1 MMMMAQPYEVP
12 LINAQAFS
20 SAMHDAYQEKK
31 LMFKPFMTPYQVP
44 EGYETYTY
52 NLNETAEKAR
62 IVTER
67 FGVTDYQEL
76 GFRKR
81 VIRRKEIDGKAFP
94 ITREERKS
102 ILFTRDQIYV
112 QQLTNKIVSKKNEM
126 FFDAFEAAV
135 PEIATLTADGLESST
150 NVTFDTGNI
159 VKGNA
164 TLANGF
170 TVGDSAYAGSETS
183 VGLTPDKISL
193 LRQLAEENKV
203 LGDEFDNQYGNQLI
217 MLVTEEAVSQL
228 EESVKA
234 SNKDYSHL
242 FQYDSMMNRISGF
255 KGVKFL
261 YYSSNKK
268 TFTNNSQTIQRLYA
282 WHPSAFIFHD
292 EGITPKVAQELP
304 ERKHNG
310 HVYAYSYHNVLRV
323 REEAAFAIDI
333 KVS

>member
-1 MMMMAQPYEVP
+1 MMSAQPYEVP

-20 SAMHDAYQEKK
+20 AAMHDAYQEKK
-31 LMFKPFMTPYQVP
+31 LMFKPYMTPYQVP
-44 EGYETYTY
+44 EGYESFTY
-52 NLNETAEKAR
+52 NLNETAADAR
-62 IVTER
+62 FVTER
-67 FGVTDYQEL
+67 FGVTDYQEI

-81 VIRRKEIDGKAFP
+81 TIRRKEIDVAAIP

-102 ILFTRDQIYV
+102 ILFTPQQVYV
-112 QQLTNKIVSKKNEM
+112 QQQTNSIVRKKNQM

-135 PEIATLTADGLESST
+135 PEIATLTADGAELST
-150 NVTFDTGNI
+150 NVTFDSGNI

-164 TLANGF
+164 TLENGL
-170 TVGDSAYAGSETS
+170 TVGDVAYAGSETS
-183 VGLTPDKISL
+183 VGLTPDKISI
-193 LRQLAEENKV
+193 LRQLAEDNKV

-242 FQYDSMMNRISGF
+242 FTYDAGMNRVSGF
-255 KGVKFL
+255 KGVKFH

-268 TFTNNSQTIQRLYA
+268 TFTNNSETIQRLYA

-310 HVYAYSYHNVLRV
+310 HVYAYSYHNIVRV